1 MGNNRENMFIQ
12 SWICQDRSV
21 AKFSIP
27 ESATEK
33 DLEDLRMFAN
43 IVINYKLKSLVG
55 EIKEEK

>member
-1 MGNNRENMFIQ
+1 MNKEHKMFVQ
-12 SWICQDRSV
+12 SWVCQDRSV

-55 EIKEEK
+55 EIKEGK